1 MNRVPSFQRD
11 LPTPSMLGTT
21 PLPSGSPRSFF
32 ETALLPACL
41 KENKRLPRSGRDEL
55 IEDKYP
61 TMTFIEKINKELALP
76 KTFEYTALDLFAG
89 CGGLSL
95 GFESCGIR
103 TIGYE
108 MEADYASTYRTNLV
122 GECHC
127 VRLDT
132 NQKYPDDVSVVIGG
146 PPCQPFSVGGKQL
159 GLKRCEGRFSC
170 FHLTQ

>member
-1 MNRVPSFQRD
+1 
-11 LPTPSMLGTT
+11 
-21 PLPSGSPRSFF
+21 
-32 ETALLPACL
+32 
-41 KENKRLPRSGRDEL
+41 
-55 IEDKYP
+55 
-61 TMTFIEKINKELALP
+61 MTFIEQINKELALP

-122 GECHC
+122 GDCHC

-132 NQKYPDDVSVVIGG
+132 NQKYPNDVSVVIGG

-159 GLKRCEGRFSC
+159 GLKDARDGFPVFIDAIEKTDPDIWVMPVLQLLVWIRLSFRKKMEKL
-170 FHLTQ
+170 FELV